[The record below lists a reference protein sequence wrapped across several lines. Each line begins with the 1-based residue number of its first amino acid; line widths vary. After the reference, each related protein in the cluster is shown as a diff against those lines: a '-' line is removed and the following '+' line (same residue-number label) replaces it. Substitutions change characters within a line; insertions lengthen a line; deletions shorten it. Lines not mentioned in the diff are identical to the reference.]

1 MTSFTLQKERKG
13 DQIRTYVLIERSSG
27 RGLRTPLLILL
38 LLAALT
44 FLALGGA
51 KRARTAAMKTLFDAK
66 PFRPG

>member
-51 KRARTAAMKTLFDAK
+51 KRAGTAATKTLFDAK